1 MCVCVCVYW
10 WERLHPSFINWI
22 LFGRLGKEEHAIDWF
37 IHSFPHT
44 SHLHTNALKHTHKHA
59 TLEERYYWIETL
71 WHPLSHRPAQCSAKL
86 SLPLSV
92 IICMCGQSKTHK
104 GNKIFSVYSPET
116 RIDGRKYRKWHLRS
130 DMFFFPI
137 LSGCVRNVYKWGK
150 KYHRKL
156 LLFWR
161 EIYIIFVFQVP
172 DNAVMALVPKQVTAY
187 NSVNNST
194 VSRTSASKY
203 GKPASFCTIS
213 FSYQRATFLARPSL
227 L

>member
-44 SHLHTNALKHTHKHA
+44 SHLHTHALKHTHKHA
-59 TLEERYYWIETL
+59 TLEGRYYWIETL

-116 RIDGRKYRKWHLRS
+116 RIDGRKYRKWHLCS
-130 DMFFFPI
+130 DMFFF
-137 LSGCVRNVYKWGK
+137 LFLVVVSEMCTNGERNTTEKCYCFEERFTL
-150 KYHRKL
+150 YLCFRYL
-156 LLFWR
+156 
-161 EIYIIFVFQVP
+161 IMQ
-172 DNAVMALVPKQVTAY
+172 
-187 NSVNNST
+187 
-194 VSRTSASKY
+194 
-203 GKPASFCTIS
+203 
-213 FSYQRATFLARPSL
+213 
-227 L
+227 